1 MLQRFHCA
9 FRTPKPQRHFL
20 HRKVS
25 HKPQVDHLPLIVGK
39 IAQMAAQFFAI
50 EARCDFAIRTFAGA
64 APTLQRHGLSE
75 AATAQHIDCPVA
87 CNPVEPG
94 REGPSAIFIAIKAF
108 KGAQKH
114 FGLQIFGKIGVADPK
129 VDVTVQRLR
138 IAIIDLRE
146 CRMIAIARAFNQ
158 FTVGGRRIGIG
169 RSVHGRASCASR
181 VTAPSINPK
190 AVYQAT
196 ATTA

>member
-9 FRTPKPQRHFL
+9 FRTPKSQRHFV
-20 HRKVS
+20 HREVS

-39 IAQMAAQFFAI
+39 TAQMAAQFFAI
-50 EARCDFAIRTFAGA
+50 EAHCDFAIRTFAGT
-64 APTLQRHGLSE
+64 APTLQRNGLSE

-87 CNPVEPG
+87 RNPVEPG

-114 FGLQIFGKIGVADPK
+114 FGLQIFSKIGIADPK
-129 VDVTVQRLR
+129 VDVTIQRLR
-138 IAIIDLRE
+138 IAIIDLCE
-146 CRMIAIARAFNQ
+146 CRMIAIASAFNK
-158 FTVGGRRIGIG
+158 FAVGGRRIGIG
-169 RSVHGRASCASR
+169 RSVHSCASCASR
-181 VTAPSINPK
+181 VTALSINLD

-196 ATTA
+196 ATIA